1 MGSDSQLSLGFDAH
15 EAPSAPV
22 ALPGG
27 HLGLPDGRSL
37 PLDIRRSR
45 RRTISLQIQAGS
57 LRVSAPTWVSK
68 AEIDRVIESKV
79 RWIARCLDAEEER
92 AANRLE
98 PHEEWC
104 DGAEV
109 RFLGEPCRIR
119 LDPSAGDTAWNASE
133 GTLCLPLSAQAT
145 PDQIRDRVHGWLQGQ
160 AEDILRERLELLA
173 SAVGLRFQRFSL
185 SSARTRWGSC
195 TSDGHIRL
203 NWRLVQ
209 FPLSVIDYVAAHEL
223 AHIRAMDHS
232 PGFWDEVEKILPN
245 YREAKAAIR
254 RARI

>member
-1 MGSDSQLSLGFDAH
+1 MNSTDQLSLGFDQQ
-15 EAPSAPV
+15 EASATPV
-22 ALPGG
+22 PLPGG

-37 PLDIRRSR
+37 PMEIRRSR

-57 LRVSAPTWVSK
+57 LRVSAPTWVPRS
-68 AEIDRVIESKV
+68 EIDRVIESKV

-104 DGAEV
+104 DGAEI
-109 RFLGEPCRIR
+109 RFLGEACRIR
-119 LDPSAGDTAWNASE
+119 LDAGTATIDWNATE
-133 GTLCLPLSAQAT
+133 GLLRLPLPAHAS
-145 PDQIRDRVHGWLQGQ
+145 PDQIRDRVHGWMQAQ

-173 SAVGLRFQRFSL
+173 SAVGLQFQRFSL

-209 FPLSVIDYVAAHEL
+209 FPLPVIDYVAAHEL
-223 AHIRAMDHS
+223 AHTRAMDHS
-232 PGFWDEVEKILPN
+232 PGFWDEVEKIMPN
-245 YREAKAAIR
+245 YREAKDVIR